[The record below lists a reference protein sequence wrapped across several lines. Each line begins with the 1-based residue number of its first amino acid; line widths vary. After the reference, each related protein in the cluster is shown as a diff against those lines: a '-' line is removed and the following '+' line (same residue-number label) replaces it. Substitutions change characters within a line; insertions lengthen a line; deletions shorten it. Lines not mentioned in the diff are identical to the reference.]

1 MLENLNELVKEST
14 QEAIVNNSAIPNEQN
29 EAAIQAASGS
39 IFDSLKQQLSSGN
52 IGGLVDAFKGG
63 NVEGSAVVQDASSG
77 FVDKLA
83 GMGIN
88 LDSAKAIAASVIPGI
103 VSKFINKTN
112 DPNDSS
118 FNIQDVLTKISGD
131 DGKFQLSDLTDLF
144 SGNKEGAPGEAKEG
158 EGGIVDKLKGLF
170 N

>member
-1 MLENLNELVKEST
+1 
-14 QEAIVNNSAIPNEQN
+14 
-29 EAAIQAASGS
+29 
-39 IFDSLKQQLSSGN
+39 
-52 IGGLVDAFKGG
+52 
-63 NVEGSAVVQDASSG
+63 
-77 FVDKLA
+77 
-83 GMGIN
+83 MGIN

-131 DGKFQLSDLTDLF
+131 DGKFQLSDLTELF
-144 SGNKEGAPGEAKEG
+144 NGNKEGGAKEG

>member
-14 QEAIVNNSAIPNEQN
+14 QDAIVNNPAIPNEQN

-63 NVEGSAVVQDASSG
+63 NVEGSAVAQDASSG

-103 VSKFINKTN
+103 IGKLINKTN

-118 FNIQDVLTKISGD
+118 FNIQDVLTKISGE
-131 DGKFQLSDLTDLF
+131 DGKFQLSDLTELF
-144 SGNKEGAPGEAKEG
+144 NGNKEGEAKEG